1 MCFEGRGGRAFPF
14 SPAAAVAFF
23 SLSFLSLSRPRPLLY
38 SRSPSLFPLFPP
50 STQLTYS
57 TFISG
62 LKTQGVTLN
71 RKVLAALASQEPLS
85 FKALVDQVGAMRG
98 DSRPPRPPVGPGA

>member
-1 MCFEGRGGRAFPF
+1 LKAGAGVRFLSLRRPPSPF
-14 SPAAAVAFF
+14 FLSLF
-23 SLSFLSLSRPRPLLY
+23 SLSLSRPLLY